1 MTQPEIVAADPYE
14 GNTEPDPN
22 VDQDVYPVLA
32 PGQIR
37 DAFGNVRRATSDEVG
52 NVGFTTSVTS
62 ADQVETTEVAP
73 AKTAPA
79 TK

>member
-1 MTQPEIVAADPYE
+1 MTQPENVTAADPYE

-37 DAFGNVRRATSDEVG
+37 DAFGNIRRATEDEIG
-52 NVGFTTSVTS
+52 NVGFGATITSEATPTTSTAKATTS
-62 ADQVETTEVAP
+62 
-73 AKTAPA
+73 